1 MIRLDDWC
9 ERKGIHPALI
19 KIDAEN
25 FETEVIDGLA
35 ETLARS
41 HPRILMETGSAQ
53 AIRAGKAL
61 MDLDYHV
68 FVSTQ
73 TGVLTLQKDRV
84 EEALIRHKDVLFVH
98 GPQMTKF
105 LDYAGAPA

>member
-1 MIRLDDWC
+1 VIRLDNLC
-9 ERKGIHPALI
+9 ERKGIYSILI

-35 ETLARS
+35 ETIARS

-84 EEALIRHKDVLFVH
+84 EEVLIRYKDVLFVH